1 MAEQG
6 GIRLQRLVVR
16 WRANRDVCVAIV
28 RTRRLIDHR
37 CQSHADDSQSVYW
50 SEQTSMRTRVLLMI
64 DWIKR
69 GIFGRDLSKVSIR
82 LSPCLQHVI
91 VTASI
96 PLLHLGESRVSRPRD
111 GCPGHSL
118 FDLGPG
124 LDPTHLPWNKYISG
138 SGDDRPWR

>member
-1 MAEQG
+1 MSLQALSLGGTMKSTALMAEQG

-96 PLLHLGESRVSRPRD
+96 PLLSLATSRR
-111 GCPGHSL
+111 
-118 FDLGPG
+118 
-124 LDPTHLPWNKYISG
+124 LPWSFIIRSRTWSG
-138 SGDDRPWR
+138 PDPSALE

>member
-1 MAEQG
+1 MVRTDVSGATRLTRITLMAEQG

-28 RTRRLIDHR
+28 RVPRLIDHR

-69 GIFGRDLSKVSIR
+69 GIFGRDLSKVSVH

-91 VTASI
+91 VTASNFA
-96 PLLHLGESRVSRPRD
+96 PLSSRRESFQTP
-111 GCPGHSL
+111 CPDHS
-118 FDLGPG
+118 
-124 LDPTHLPWNKYISG
+124 
-138 SGDDRPWR
+138 